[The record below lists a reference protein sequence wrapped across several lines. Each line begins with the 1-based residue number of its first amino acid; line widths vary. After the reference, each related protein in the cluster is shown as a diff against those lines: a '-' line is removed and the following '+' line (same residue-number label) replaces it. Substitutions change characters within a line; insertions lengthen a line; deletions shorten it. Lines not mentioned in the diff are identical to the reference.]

1 MAGHGPDQHS
11 QWRERVRH
19 GHQPDGYGYPGHPD
33 QPVLPGARGVAV
45 ALLGNNGTID
55 IINGGVTN
63 FHGWFTNNGTVLTAG
78 RVAISSI
85 FVTGN
90 NVNVQIP
97 SVPGHTYQL
106 QFSSSLAPT

>member
-1 MAGHGPDQHS
+1 
-11 QWRERVRH
+11 
-19 GHQPDGYGYPGHPD
+19 
-33 QPVLPGARGVAV
+33 
-45 ALLGNNGTID
+45 
-55 IINGGVTN
+55 
-63 FHGWFTNNGTVLTAG
+63 VLTAG

-106 QFSSSLAPT
+106 QFSSSLAPTNWVTSGATPTQSGNTLTFVDSGGATDIPTRFYSVLVTAP